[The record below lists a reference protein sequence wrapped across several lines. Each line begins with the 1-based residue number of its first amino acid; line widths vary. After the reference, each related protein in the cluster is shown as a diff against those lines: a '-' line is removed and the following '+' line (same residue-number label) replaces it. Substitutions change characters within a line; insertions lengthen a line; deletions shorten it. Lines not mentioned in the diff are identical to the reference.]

1 MAWNGQSLG
10 VTIRIHVQSAAAMN
24 QLELSSSPPAAS
36 VVRKRET
43 NTPCVLP
50 PVRELS
56 RLIADIR
63 RARAALDAAGTPDEP
78 VRLEHVVGNDPR
90 D

>member
-1 MAWNGQSLG
+1 
-10 VTIRIHVQSAAAMN
+10 MN
-24 QLELSSSPPAAS
+24 QLELSASPPTAPATWNRESAA
-36 VVRKRET
+36 KQIGAI
-43 NTPCVLP
+43 P

-63 RARAALDAAGTPDEP
+63 RARALLDAAGAPDEP
-78 VRLEHVVGNDPR
+78 VTLEHVVGNDPR

>member
-1 MAWNGQSLG
+1 
-10 VTIRIHVQSAAAMN
+10 MN
-24 QLELSSSPPAAS
+24 QLELAASPPAAS
-36 VVRKRET
+36 VIRKRET
-43 NTPCVLP
+43 GVLDTLP

-56 RLIADIR
+56 ELIAKIR
-63 RARAALDAAGTPDEP
+63 RARAALDAAGAPHEP

>member
-1 MAWNGQSLG
+1 
-10 VTIRIHVQSAAAMN
+10 MN
-24 QLELSSSPPAAS
+24 QLELSASPPAAPL
-36 VVRKRET
+36 VRKREST
-43 NTPCVLP
+43 GTSVPLP

-63 RARAALDAAGTPDEP
+63 RARAALDAAGTPNEP